1 MLRIANKARNV
12 FVVLV
17 AVALPTLSLAAAPD
31 ADPDKWTFGVEVYAW
46 GAAIGIETIGG
57 NDIDISFSDIID
69 NLDLTVMAMTMARKG
84 NWTVLADVIYM
95 DLDDDQN
102 GAVNFPNHPN
112 LPAVSTYGKVQMQ
125 AFIGTLEGGYKVFE
139 SESTRLDA
147 MLGAR
152 YLDVDVDLTLDVG
165 SFGTKAS
172 DSEGNWDGIVGLLGK
187 TNLGEKWYL
196 TYYADVGT
204 GQSDLTWQALASL
217 SYRFKHVD
225 AAVGYRY
232 LDYEF
237 DNDNV
242 EFLDSLDISGPYAGV
257 KFWF

>member
-1 MLRIANKARNV
+1 MLRIANKARHF
-12 FVVLV
+12 FVVL
-17 AVALPTLSLAAAPD
+17 AALALPTLSLAAAPD

-102 GAVNFPNHPN
+102 GAVNFPNRPN

-125 AFIGTLEGGYKVFE
+125 AFIGTLEGGYRVFE

-165 SFGTKAS
+165 PFGTKAS
-172 DSEGNWDGIVGLLGK
+172 DSEGNWDGIVGLLG
-187 TNLGEKWYL
+187 TTSLSPKWYL

-225 AAVGYRY
+225 AVAGYRY

-237 DNDNV
+237 DTDNV